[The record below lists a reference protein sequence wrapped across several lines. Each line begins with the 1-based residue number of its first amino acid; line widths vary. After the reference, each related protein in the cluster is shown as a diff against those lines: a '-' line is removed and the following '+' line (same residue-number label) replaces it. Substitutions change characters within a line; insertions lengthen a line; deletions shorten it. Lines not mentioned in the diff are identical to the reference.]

1 MESQERAYST
11 KEVSHTLGIGD
22 STLRKWC
29 LALEKN
35 GYTFIKNERE
45 QRLFI
50 ESDLVCLRHFQTLVQ
65 QHNMQ
70 LENAA
75 IVVVDRFGKGAFE
88 EGTGHV
94 PAEQPNENR
103 SFPHSD
109 DLISKLLKHIKQQE
123 TFNQEL
129 LKRPDQQQQYIEERL
144 NKRDETL
151 IQSLREVQET
161 KKMIAATEEKKK
173 EESKKSFLS
182 RLFGQ

>member
-1 MESQERAYST
+1 M
-11 KEVSHTLGIGD
+11 
-22 STLRKWC
+22 
-29 LALEKN
+29 
-35 GYTFIKNERE
+35 
-45 QRLFI
+45 
-50 ESDLVCLRHFQTLVQ
+50 
-65 QHNMQ
+65 
-70 LENAA
+70 
-75 IVVVDRFGKGAFE
+75 
-88 EGTGHV
+88 
-94 PAEQPNENR
+94 
-103 SFPHSD
+103 
-109 DLISKLLKHIKQQE
+109 KHIKQQE